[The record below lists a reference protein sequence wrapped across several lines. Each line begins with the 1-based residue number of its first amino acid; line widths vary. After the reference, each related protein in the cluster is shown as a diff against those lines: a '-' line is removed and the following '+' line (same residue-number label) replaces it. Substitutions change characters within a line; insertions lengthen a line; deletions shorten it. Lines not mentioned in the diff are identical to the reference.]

1 MNICLHCGKKL
12 VGRSD
17 KVFCSIECKNIF
29 NYNKKKNTK
38 SETAIIDSYL
48 HRNHEIL
55 TTLMGNSK
63 KEVFDRLIISRT
75 GFKFDFITGVYKN
88 KEGKIYYLV
97 YNFAWMEF
105 SDQKILVVK
114 KAL

>member
-1 MNICLHCGKKL
+1 
-12 VGRSD
+12 
-17 KVFCSIECKNIF
+17 
-29 NYNKKKNTK
+29 
-38 SETAIIDSYL
+38 
-48 HRNHEIL
+48 
-55 TTLMGNSK
+55 MGNSK